1 LRVQV
6 KRCTG
11 EVAFGELSRRPRE
24 GDGAPREKILA
35 DVGTLLRGLA
45 DKRLLEL

>member
-11 EVAFGELSRRPRE
+11 EVAFGELRPRE
-24 GDGAPREKILA
+24 GDGAPREKKCWR
-35 DVGTLLRGLA
+35 TLLGTWPI
-45 DKRLLEL
+45 KTLEL

>member
-1 LRVQV
+1 MSASSFAQATRASA
-6 KRCTG
+6 KSY
-11 EVAFGELSRRPRE
+11 A
-24 GDGAPREKILA
+24 APRERILA